1 MGTRVAAR
9 AAAGSSRE
17 SAGGF
22 HVGQSVVHAKFGAGV
37 ILAAEG
43 RGDEA
48 RVQVRFGQAG
58 TKWLALAFAKLEAA

>member
-1 MGTRVAAR
+1 MATRVAAR
-9 AAAGSSRE
+9 AAASSQ

-22 HVGQSVVHAKFGAGV
+22 HVGQNVRHAKFGAGV

-48 RVQVRFGQAG
+48 RVQVRFGAGQAG
-58 TKWLALAFAKLEAA
+58 TKWLALAYAKLEAA

>member
-1 MGTRVAAR
+1 MTTRFAAR
-9 AAAGSSRE
+9 AAADAG
-17 SAGGF
+17 AGGF
-22 HVGQSVVHAKFGAGV
+22 RVGQSVVHAKFGAGV

-58 TKWLALAFAKLEAA
+58 TKWLALAYAKLVAA